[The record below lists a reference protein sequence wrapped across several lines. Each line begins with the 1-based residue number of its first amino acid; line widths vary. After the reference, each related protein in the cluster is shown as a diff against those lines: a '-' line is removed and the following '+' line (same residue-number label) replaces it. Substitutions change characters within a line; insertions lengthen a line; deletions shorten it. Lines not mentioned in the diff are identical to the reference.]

1 MSVSVKNVSKAF
13 GDLMII
19 NDVSFAMAKGEI
31 VSIIG
36 PSGCG
41 KSTLLRLMAD
51 LETLDSGI
59 IDIDESLNESR
70 SFVFQDPLLLDW
82 RCLEKNI
89 VLPLEIT
96 PLENNDQEARLKNV
110 LKLTKLCEHR
120 KKFPHELSGGMRMR
134 ASLAR
139 ALITQPQ
146 LIFLDEPFGALDE
159 MTRESL
165 NLEIQEIH
173 HKSPCTIILVTHN
186 LNEAVFMSDKVLV
199 MNQKGEIY
207 KEISIDKPHPRVSD
221 FFQEPKFHEKL
232 NELRIALQGCES

>member
-1 MSVSVKNVSKAF
+1 MSVKVKNVSKAF
-13 GDLMII
+13 GDMAII
-19 NDVSFAMAKGEI
+19 NDVNFEI
-31 VSIIG
+31 ASEQIVAIIG

-51 LETLDSGI
+51 LETLDSGS
-59 IDIDESLNESR
+59 IDIVDSLGASR

-82 RCLEKNI
+82 RRLEDNI
-89 VLPLEIT
+89 LLPLEIA
-96 PLENNDQEARLKNV
+96 PLASHDQEERLANV
-110 LKLTKLCEHR
+110 LKLTKLSEHR

-173 HKSPCTIILVTHN
+173 HKSPSTIILVTHN

-199 MNQKGEIY
+199 MNQKGQIS
-207 KEISIDKPHPRVSD
+207 KEISIEKSHPRTSD
-221 FFQEPKFHEKL
+221 FFQEAEFHQKL
-232 NELRIALQGCES
+232 NELRTALQGCES